1 MMKSYTLNNW
11 DGNLMG
17 SEETTPQTVSNS
29 LTGAHALASNLQ
41 SSDSSYDGNFGKTVS
56 NTLYGGEHGK
66 GGINTDN
73 GFVCVLFSRIVLL
86 M

>member
-17 SEETTPQTVSNS
+17 SEDTTPQTVSNS
-29 LTGAHALASNLQ
+29 VTGAHALASNLQ
-41 SSDSSYDGNFGKTVS
+41 SSGSSYDPNFGKTIG
-56 NTLYGGEHGK
+56 NTLYGGDQGK
-66 GGINTDN
+66 GGISTDN
-73 GFVCVLFSRIVLL
+73 GFVCVLFSRTVLL